1 MTMVHTLFYTV
12 CVGVFLLFVCV
23 WVCVCVFFF
32 AGVCLCVHFCVCVC
46 VRACVCIFVC
56 VCLCVCVCIFC
67 VHVCPKTTFQFDPLL
82 IKSLVTT
89 VTQTSKYFNS
99 RRVNTQKPG

>member
-23 WVCVCVFFF
+23 WVCVWVFFRVGMF
-32 AGVCLCVHFCVCVC
+32 LCVRFCVCVC
-46 VRACVCIFVC
+46 VRACVCVFAYVC
-56 VCLCVCVCIFC
+56 PCLCIFC

-82 IKSLVTT
+82 IKSFVTT

-99 RRVNTQKPG
+99 RRINTLKPG